1 MSYRD
6 AIRRPLRALVIGG
19 LVLSM
24 LAVASACQEAFGGPT
39 ITSLQIEPN
48 TISKNRNSGMTDQYF
63 QVTIQVTGFEDDIED
78 VELFIAENDRTAPR
92 NPDRETSINGT
103 TITVTRIQQTW
114 FNGMD
119 PGTYNIGAAVT
130 DAQGT
135 SDTRRDLAEVEL
147 TE

>member
-6 AIRRPLRALVIGG
+6 AVRRPLRALMIGG
-19 LVLSM
+19 LLLSV

-39 ITSLQIEPN
+39 ITSLQIEPD

-63 QVTIQVTGFEDDIED
+63 EVTIQVTGFENEIED

-92 NPDRETSINGT
+92 NPERET
-103 TITVTRIQQTW
+103 TIDGNTIAVTRIQQTW

-119 PGTYNIGAAVT
+119 PGTYSIGATVT

-135 SDTRRDLAEVEL
+135 SDSRSNLAEVEL